1 MRMTYSGVRFRTVSG
16 LHTLWTPCTVGYP
29 PSHLGQGF
37 DSVPHGVA
45 GRECVEVNVSKQRK
59 FVGRA
64 VRLAAVSGI
73 AFGVFA
79 PTAAHATC
87 YPDACVSGT
96 TTGDPGANV
105 QGTTTAKTS
114 SLPFTGGDVTGL
126 ALIGVGAVGAGA
138 VFVRQSRRKVVA

>member
-1 MRMTYSGVRFRTVSG
+1 M
-16 LHTLWTPCTVGYP
+16 
-29 PSHLGQGF
+29 
-37 DSVPHGVA
+37 
-45 GRECVEVNVSKQRK
+45 SKQRK
-59 FVGRA
+59 FAGRA
-64 VRLAAVSGI
+64 LRLAAVSGI

-87 YPDACVSGT
+87 YPNACVSGN
-96 TTGDPGANV
+96 TTGDPGASV
-105 QGTTTAKTS
+105 KGTSAARTS

>member
-1 MRMTYSGVRFRTVSG
+1 M
-16 LHTLWTPCTVGYP
+16 
-29 PSHLGQGF
+29 
-37 DSVPHGVA
+37 
-45 GRECVEVNVSKQRK
+45 SKQRK

-64 VRLAAVSGI
+64 LRLAAVSGI

-87 YPDACVSGT
+87 YPDACTSGASTDPGT
-96 TTGDPGANV
+96 TVKANTV
-105 QGTTTAKTS
+105 SKSS

>member
-1 MRMTYSGVRFRTVSG
+1 M
-16 LHTLWTPCTVGYP
+16 
-29 PSHLGQGF
+29 
-37 DSVPHGVA
+37 
-45 GRECVEVNVSKQRK
+45 SKQRK

-64 VRLAAVSGI
+64 LRLAAVSGV

-87 YPDACVSGT
+87 YPNACVSGAGI
-96 TTGDPGANV
+96 GDPGPSVKAA
-105 QGTTTAKTS
+105 TASKSS

-138 VFVRQSRRKVVA
+138 VFVRQSRRKAAA